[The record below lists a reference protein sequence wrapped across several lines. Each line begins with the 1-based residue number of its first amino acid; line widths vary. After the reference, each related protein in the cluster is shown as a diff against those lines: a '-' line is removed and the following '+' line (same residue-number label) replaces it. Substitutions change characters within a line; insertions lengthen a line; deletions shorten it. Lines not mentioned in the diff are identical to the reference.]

1 MAASISPSVFMTQV
15 SSYMNQHNISTEN
28 LFQPETAA
36 TVGNIIFTYKWLIGT
51 AIFALVAS
59 IRLFHYFFIHD
70 QPPRGSGLKLLPGP
84 ISTIPY
90 IGRVHDVD
98 PNAPWFAMKKFC
110 DEYNGIFRNTI
121 CGEMHIWV
129 GKQELA
135 AELLCKKARIYSS
148 RPMVP
153 AVPGSDSQ
161 GQYLP
166 LLAYDD
172 HWRKQ
177 RKFAHTVL
185 TASFNSKYYG
195 YVSHEAKRFL
205 YKLLVD
211 PKDHFALTDRF
222 CGRVA
227 SRLGYG
233 SPDSAAAH
241 CKNAG
246 EFIPQISPSGPITN
260 LMPFLGSLPEW
271 LNTSVRKVRER
282 REKEE
287 KLWKGLMKQVR
298 LEMDKGPVPISY
310 ARAYFERKEAESGSR
325 SFGFDDH
332 EAAYAVGM
340 LVTVAIFTIGGP
352 LYCFFLAMV
361 LHPEWQDKVRKEY
374 DAVIGDRVVEV
385 SDAPNLPVLRAA
397 IKECIRWRPAVP
409 LGVPR
414 LLEEDDEWRGYYLP
428 KGAVIHAVDLAM
440 ARDPDK
446 YPDAET
452 YRPERWLEAEWP
464 TFQEPLTQYPTL
476 HGHHGFGMGRRV
488 CVGIELTEAEL
499 LVACGSIIGCFE
511 LKPEVD
517 KNGQPQWPDN
527 WNFTPNLIGGP
538 LPFKMDVK
546 VRDAQKAERIRHWYE
561 ESVADEAAGKIQHY

>member
-1 MAASISPSVFMTQV
+1 MAASISPSVIMTQ
-15 SSYMNQHNISTEN
+15 ISHYLNPNETADA
-28 LFQPETAA
+28 LFFQPHTAVTA
-36 TVGNIIFTYKWLIGT
+36 IGTYKWLIGT
-51 AIFALVAS
+51 GIFLLVTAIQ
-59 IRLFHYFFIHD
+59 IIKYMRRD
-70 QPPRGSGLKLLPGP
+70 RPPPGLKLIPGP
-84 ISTIPY
+84 RSTIPY

-110 DEYNGIFRNTI
+110 DEYNGIFRSTI

-129 GKQELA
+129 GDQKIA
-135 AELLCKKARIYSS
+135 YDLLCKKARIYSS

-166 LLAYDD
+166 LLAHDD
-172 HWRKQ
+172 HWRNQ

-185 TASFNSKYYG
+185 TQGFNSKYYG
-195 YVSHEAKRFL
+195 YVSHECKRFL

-222 CGRVA
+222 CGRIA
-227 SRLGYG
+227 ARLGYG
-233 SPDSAAAH
+233 SPASAAAH

-260 LMPFLGSLPEW
+260 LLPFLGGLPEW
-271 LNTSVRKVRER
+271 LNTSKRKVRER

-298 LEMDKGPVPISY
+298 EEMNQGVAPISY
-310 ARAYFERKEAESGSR
+310 ARTYFERKEAEGGSR

-361 LHPEWQDKVRKEY
+361 LHPEWQEKVRKEY
-374 DAVIGDRVVEV
+374 DEVIGDRVVEV
-385 SDAPNLPVLRAA
+385 SDAPNLPILRAA
-397 IKECIRWRPAVP
+397 IKECVRWRPPVP

-414 LLEEDDEWRGYYLP
+414 LLEEDDEWNGYYLP
-428 KGAVIHAVDLAM
+428 KGAVIHAVDLAL
-440 ARDPDK
+440 ARNPEL
-446 YPDAET
+446 YPD
-452 YRPERWLEAEWP
+452 PESYNPDRWLNKDFP
-464 TFQEPLTQYPTL
+464 TYKEPLTEHPRL
-476 HGHHGFGMGRRV
+476 MGHHGFGMGRRM
-488 CVGIELTEAEL
+488 CPGIEVTEAEL
-499 LVACGSIIGCFE
+499 LVACGSIIGSFE
-511 LKPEVD
+511 LKPVMD
-517 KNGQPQWPDN
+517 ANGQPKWPDSN
-527 WNFTPNLIGGP
+527 AFTPNLIGGP
-538 LPFKMDVK
+538 LPFEMDVK
-546 VRDAQKAERIRHWYE
+546 VRSPEKAARIKAWYE
-561 ESVADEAAGKIQHY
+561 ESVADEMAGKIAAGLAH